1 MLKDYLDRHCMLS
14 NLEAKMQNADV
25 VYEEPSFS
33 MFDFFYLPMDF
44 VTRSNKGYAFVNF
57 TNPIA
62 ARKFYDEWH
71 DIHWDCFKSNKILQ
85 IYCAK
90 LQHFERMGFPCED
103 FQPISFNPA
112 RDGSKQ
118 PLEETVV
125 ERLHD
130 FRLPNANQR
139 TYASTR
145 LSCCRKSALGHV
157 NINVGGVFIELTGA
171 TVIVIV
177 TLDYN
182 DMILATQAHKPKCLH
197 SRDG

>member
-90 LQHFERMGFPCED
+90 LQGVKIEEQGGGPCHLLLD
-103 FQPISFNPA
+103 MM
-112 RDGSKQ
+112 R
-118 PLEETVV
+118 VV
-125 ERLHD
+125 E
-130 FRLPNANQR
+130 
-139 TYASTR
+139 STLGPT
-145 LSCCRKSALGHV
+145 LSFLDILLALGHV